1 MRPKTVYLLL
11 TVLGALLPYLHF
23 LPWLLL
29 YGLDLRLFFH
39 HLHANPVSEF
49 FAADVIVS
57 AAVVL
62 AYVIY
67 ERRVLGWA
75 WWLPVL
81 GLMIFRVSVALP
93 LLLYLREAPRQQAAP

>member
-39 HLHANPVSEF
+39 HLHANPANFS
-49 FAADVIVS
+49 
-57 AAVVL
+57 
-62 AYVIY
+62 
-67 ERRVLGWA
+67 
-75 WWLPVL
+75 PP
-81 GLMIFRVSVALP
+81 M
-93 LLLYLREAPRQQAAP
+93 